1 MSSFIFQ
8 VLDVEPEWTVTYEE
22 VLDYLKGAYSKMVS
36 TLKYDHLSCI
46 QSVRVIES
54 VTNQRL
60 RSINLYRSHQ
70 QTINLH
76 RGGSRGAD

>member
-46 QSVRVIES
+46 QSVRVTI
-54 VTNQRL
+54 L
-60 RSINLYRSHQ
+60 RRYVAS
-70 QTINLH
+70 TINIITIL
-76 RGGSRGAD
+76 DEDTVYLY